1 MSTFNT
7 YKYFNNRRLVEN
19 NEMMEEDILNP
30 VIKFDVSEK
39 LYKIL
44 KDNPDLLDTSM
55 SQFHYKINDLLEIC
69 YIKNMHFFTSSNF
82 PSRQIRTNFY

>member
-19 NEMMEEDILNP
+19 NEMIEEDILNP

-55 SQFHYKINDLLEIC
+55 SQFHYRINDLLS
-69 YIKNMHFFTSSNF
+69 K
-82 PSRQIRTNFY
+82 

>member
-44 KDNPDLLDTSM
+44 QANPDLLDTSM
-55 SQFHYKINDLLEIC
+55 SQFQYKINDLLS
-69 YIKNMHFFTSSNF
+69 K
-82 PSRQIRTNFY
+82 

>member
-44 KDNPDLLDTSM
+44 QDNPDLLDTSM
-55 SQFHYKINDLLEIC
+55 SQFHYKINDLLS
-69 YIKNMHFFTSSNF
+69 K
-82 PSRQIRTNFY
+82 

>member
-30 VIKFDVSEK
+30 LNKFDVSEK

-44 KDNPDLLDTSM
+44 QANPDLLDTSM
-55 SQFHYKINDLLEIC
+55 SQFHYRINDLLN
-69 YIKNMHFFTSSNF
+69 K
-82 PSRQIRTNFY
+82 

>member
-44 KDNPDLLDTSM
+44 QANPDLLDTSM
-55 SQFHYKINDLLEIC
+55 SQFHYRINDLLS
-69 YIKNMHFFTSSNF
+69 K
-82 PSRQIRTNFY
+82 

>member
-30 VIKFDVSEK
+30 VIKFDISEK

-55 SQFHYKINDLLEIC
+55 SQFHYRINDLLS
-69 YIKNMHFFTSSNF
+69 K
-82 PSRQIRTNFY
+82 

>member
-1 MSTFNT
+1 MSNFNV

-30 VIKFDVSEK
+30 IIKFDISEK

-55 SQFHYKINDLLEIC
+55 SQFHIRINDLLS
-69 YIKNMHFFTSSNF
+69 K
-82 PSRQIRTNFY
+82 

>member
-19 NEMMEEDILNP
+19 NGMMEEDILNP

-44 KDNPDLLDTSM
+44 KDNPDLLDNDKFY
-55 SQFHYKINDLLEIC
+55 SQFHYRINDLLS
-69 YIKNMHFFTSSNF
+69 K
-82 PSRQIRTNFY
+82 

>member
-30 VIKFDVSEK
+30 VMKFDVSEK

-55 SQFHYKINDLLEIC
+55 SQFHYKINDLLS
-69 YIKNMHFFTSSNF
+69 K
-82 PSRQIRTNFY
+82 

>member
-55 SQFHYKINDLLEIC
+55 LQFHYKINDLLS
-69 YIKNMHFFTSSNF
+69 K
-82 PSRQIRTNFY
+82 

>member
-7 YKYFNNRRLVEN
+7 YKYFNNHRLVEN

-55 SQFHYKINDLLEIC
+55 SQFHYKINDLLS
-69 YIKNMHFFTSSNF
+69 K
-82 PSRQIRTNFY
+82 

>member
-1 MSTFNT
+1 MSNFNT

-55 SQFHYKINDLLEIC
+55 SQFHYKINDLLS
-69 YIKNMHFFTSSNF
+69 K
-82 PSRQIRTNFY
+82 

>member
-1 MSTFNT
+1 MNNFNV

-44 KDNPDLLDTSM
+44 QANPDLLDTSM
-55 SQFHYKINDLLEIC
+55 SQFHYRINDLLS
-69 YIKNMHFFTSSNF
+69 K
-82 PSRQIRTNFY
+82 

>member
-19 NEMMEEDILNP
+19 NEMMKEDILNP
-30 VIKFDVSEK
+30 VIKFDISEK

-55 SQFHYKINDLLEIC
+55 SQFHYKINDLLS
-69 YIKNMHFFTSSNF
+69 K
-82 PSRQIRTNFY
+82 

>member
-30 VIKFDVSEK
+30 VIKFDISEK

-44 KDNPDLLDTSM
+44 QANPDLLDTSM
-55 SQFHYKINDLLEIC
+55 SQFHYKINDLLS
-69 YIKNMHFFTSSNF
+69 K
-82 PSRQIRTNFY
+82 

>member
-1 MSTFNT
+1 MGTFNT

-30 VIKFDVSEK
+30 VIKFDISEK

-55 SQFHYKINDLLEIC
+55 SQFHYRINDLLS
-69 YIKNMHFFTSSNF
+69 K
-82 PSRQIRTNFY
+82 

>member
-44 KDNPDLLDTSM
+44 QTNPDLLDTSM
-55 SQFHYKINDLLEIC
+55 SQFHYKINDLLS
-69 YIKNMHFFTSSNF
+69 K
-82 PSRQIRTNFY
+82 

>member
-1 MSTFNT
+1 MSNFNT

-39 LYKIL
+39 LYNIL
-44 KDNPDLLDTSM
+44 KDNPDLLDTTM
-55 SQFHYKINDLLEIC
+55 SQFHYRINDLLS
-69 YIKNMHFFTSSNF
+69 K
-82 PSRQIRTNFY
+82 

>member
-7 YKYFNNRRLVEN
+7 YKYFNNCRLVEN

-44 KDNPDLLDTSM
+44 QANPDLLDTSM
-55 SQFHYKINDLLEIC
+55 SQFHYKINDLLS
-69 YIKNMHFFTSSNF
+69 K
-82 PSRQIRTNFY
+82 

>member
-30 VIKFDVSEK
+30 IIKFDISEK

-55 SQFHYKINDLLEIC
+55 SQFHIRINDLLS
-69 YIKNMHFFTSSNF
+69 K
-82 PSRQIRTNFY
+82 

>member
-44 KDNPDLLDTSM
+44 QANPDLLDTSM
-55 SQFHYKINDLLEIC
+55 SQFHYRINDLLN
-69 YIKNMHFFTSSNF
+69 K
-82 PSRQIRTNFY
+82 

>member
-1 MSTFNT
+1 MNTFNT

-55 SQFHYKINDLLEIC
+55 SQFHYKINDLLS
-69 YIKNMHFFTSSNF
+69 K
-82 PSRQIRTNFY
+82 

>member
-1 MSTFNT
+1 MNTFNT

-44 KDNPDLLDTSM
+44 QANPDLLDTSM
-55 SQFHYKINDLLEIC
+55 SQFHYKINDLLS
-69 YIKNMHFFTSSNF
+69 K
-82 PSRQIRTNFY
+82 

>member
-1 MSTFNT
+1 MGTFNT

-44 KDNPDLLDTSM
+44 KANPELLDNNLST
-55 SQFHYKINDLLEIC
+55 FHFKINDLLS
-69 YIKNMHFFTSSNF
+69 K
-82 PSRQIRTNFY
+82 

>member
-55 SQFHYKINDLLEIC
+55 SQFHYKINDLLS
-69 YIKNMHFFTSSNF
+69 K
-82 PSRQIRTNFY
+82 

>member
-1 MSTFNT
+1 MSNFNV

-30 VIKFDVSEK
+30 IIKFDISEK

-55 SQFHYKINDLLEIC
+55 SQFYIRINDLLS
-69 YIKNMHFFTSSNF
+69 K
-82 PSRQIRTNFY
+82 

>member
-1 MSTFNT
+1 MNTFNT

-55 SQFHYKINDLLEIC
+55 SQFHYRINDLLS
-69 YIKNMHFFTSSNF
+69 K
-82 PSRQIRTNFY
+82 

>member
-1 MSTFNT
+1 MSNFNV

-30 VIKFDVSEK
+30 IIKFDISEK

-55 SQFHYKINDLLEIC
+55 SQFHYRINES
-69 YIKNMHFFTSSNF
+69 IK
-82 PSRQIRTNFY
+82 

>member
-55 SQFHYKINDLLEIC
+55 SQFHYRINDLLS
-69 YIKNMHFFTSSNF
+69 K
-82 PSRQIRTNFY
+82 

>member
-19 NEMMEEDILNP
+19 NKMMEEDILNP

-44 KDNPDLLDTSM
+44 QANPDLLNTSM
-55 SQFHYKINDLLEIC
+55 SQFHYKINDLLS
-69 YIKNMHFFTSSNF
+69 K
-82 PSRQIRTNFY
+82 

>member
-1 MSTFNT
+1 MNTFNI

-30 VIKFDVSEK
+30 VIKFDISEK

-44 KDNPDLLDTSM
+44 QANPDLLNTSM
-55 SQFHYKINDLLEIC
+55 SQFHYKINDLLS
-69 YIKNMHFFTSSNF
+69 K
-82 PSRQIRTNFY
+82 

>member
-1 MSTFNT
+1 MNNFNV

-55 SQFHYKINDLLEIC
+55 SQFHYKINDLLS
-69 YIKNMHFFTSSNF
+69 K
-82 PSRQIRTNFY
+82 